1 VAIYDK
7 LQPMALHVGD
17 ISGHPL
23 GQYRAYEFPAVWAQA
38 LRDEVFAPDDGES
51 ADEPRGLPL
60 WAVTSAISALMPQ
73 VLTHDAR
80 GLAGATWLAWNTV
93 ANGPAPNENLI
104 VECVRGGLV
113 AAATARNT
121 KAARRGQRPPIDIGT
136 LAVAVGDFRPG
147 DLRYEDRDLR
157 VTPGTPLAQEGF
169 AVLPQLLAI
178 TLVSSN
184 WQVDY
189 TAWDH
194 EHEEAVPGC
203 EFGWRRTASRSN
215 GAEMVSWPPH
225 VYISR
230 NGTRYPWSY
239 TLRLSAQTLP
249 FDPSPRIHVHAG
261 MRRWARSPV
270 FDAERAIGVHLLS
283 PSPWADHTSPFG
295 IASIKW
301 HKSRSGTDGYLGWN
315 DDLAPTLAQLTT
327 QDRLPAPRDLARDP
341 LAHLEPPASEHN
353 PDARPVAGVA
363 FRYGLG
369 EKCRHA
375 VGDGVSARDR
385 WRLFTQLQPALGGIA
400 RPVRPYTK
408 LRATTRQR
416 PGEEAL
422 TRIDPAHLAAATTG
436 HLDLTLLF
444 DSAAIRAELMDA
456 TSCALELTWTD
467 SERAPADITEVIEH
481 VERKGPLTVTVRIEP
496 VGALGSELTTDSAI
510 TSRKDR
516 VAAAVTTRRNEAF
529 RHFDSRSTR
538 GATRLAFIEMADAT
552 SFSPDTDPKKAVKA
566 GAWDAHVLTQ
576 NVTPPRPLGRGP
588 GHESEDSRSNRVR
601 SSVRDLLIRQ
611 TGLITPP
618 ETLGLPEAPLH
629 EITTVGLWVVRRN
642 GDARAILPLA
652 IARIP
657 DEPFVRVRMP
667 HVGEWTPMRQALLA
681 LGDKTAERIF
691 TAVQVQEFFSDVIGE
706 VGDGSDTAVFSLAQN
721 MRGLCKG
728 LTNDNLHPD
737 VLAFDPDS
745 PVPAGQLKGLRHLRL
760 RTNLRNET
768 SQVFAHGDIIGET
781 TVGHAAWLWEDADHP
796 RRFYSTPGKPN
807 SAGNGSPHGSRLE
820 AHLTKHGMRVDTLAD
835 VWNPRLLEI
844 TAAVLHPG
852 DNAASWAAI
861 AHQHRYICAHYA
873 DPLALPA
880 ELHFANKIGEYLLPR
895 NELERFEDVYS

>member
-23 GQYRAYEFPAVWAQA
+23 GQYRAYEFPAAWAQA
-38 LRDEVFAPDDGES
+38 LREEVFTPDDDEAG
-51 ADEPRGLPL
+51 DEPRGLPL
-60 WAVTSAISALMPQ
+60 WAVTNAISALMPQ
-73 VLTHDAR
+73 VLTNDAR
-80 GLAGATWLAWNTV
+80 GLARTTWLAWNTA
-93 ANGPAPNENLI
+93 ANGPVPDENLL

-121 KAARRGQRPPIDIGT
+121 KAARRGQRPPIDVDA
-136 LAVAVGDFRPG
+136 LAAVLGDFRPG
-147 DLRYEDRDLR
+147 DLLYEDCDLR
-157 VTPGTPLAQEGF
+157 VTPGAPLAREGF

-178 TLVSSN
+178 ALVSSN

-189 TAWDH
+189 TAWDR
-194 EHEEAVPGC
+194 EQEEAVPGC
-203 EFGWRRTASRSN
+203 AFGWRRTAGRSN

-225 VYISR
+225 VYVSK

-239 TLRLSAQTLP
+239 TLCLSAQTLP
-249 FDPSPRIHVHAG
+249 FDPSPRIHVHVG
-261 MRRWARSPV
+261 IRRWARSPV

-283 PSPWADHTSPFG
+283 PSPWADHTAPFG

-301 HKSRSGTDGYLGWN
+301 LKSRSGTDGYLGWN
-315 DDLAPTLAQLTT
+315 DDLAPTLARLTT

-341 LAHLEPPASEHN
+341 LAYLEPPASDHN
-353 PDARPVAGVA
+353 PDATPVAGVA

-369 EKCRHA
+369 ENCKHA

-385 WRLFTQLQPALGGIA
+385 WRLFTQLQPALGEIA
-400 RPVRPYTK
+400 LPVQSYNQLKP
-408 LRATTRQR
+408 ATRKR

-422 TRIDPAHLAAATTG
+422 TRVDTAHLAAATSG

-444 DSAAIRAELMDA
+444 DSAAIRADLMDA
-456 TSCALELTWTD
+456 TSRALDLTWTGA
-467 SERAPADITEVIEH
+467 ELAPAGLTEAIEH
-481 VERKGPLTVTVRIEP
+481 VEQKGPLTVTVRVEP
-496 VGALGSELTTDSAI
+496 VGALGSELTTDPAI

-516 VAAAVTTRRNEAF
+516 VAAAAATRRTEAF
-529 RHFDSRSTR
+529 GRFDSRSIP
-538 GATRLAFIEMADAT
+538 GATRLACIEMADAP
-552 SFSPDTDPKKAVKA
+552 SFSLDTDPKKAVKA
-566 GAWDAHVLTQ
+566 GAWDARVLTQ
-576 NVTPPRPLGRGP
+576 NVTPPKPLGRGP
-588 GHESEDSRSNRVR
+588 GYESEDSRRNRVR

-618 ETLGLPEAPLH
+618 ETLGLPEAPLRD
-629 EITTVGLWVVRRN
+629 ITTVGLWVVRRN
-642 GDARAILPLA
+642 GDARVILPLA
-652 IARIP
+652 VARIP
-657 DEPFVRVRMP
+657 DEPFVRVRLP
-667 HVGEWTPMRQALLA
+667 HASEWTPMRQALLA
-681 LGDKTAERIF
+681 LGDTAAERVY
-691 TAVQVQEFFSDVIGE
+691 AAPQVQEFFSDVIEE
-706 VGDGSDTAVFSLAQN
+706 VSDGSDTAVFTLAQN

-728 LTNDNLHPD
+728 LTNDNLQQD
-737 VLAFDPDS
+737 ILAFNPDS
-745 PVPAGQLKGLRHLRL
+745 PIPAGHLKGIRHLRL

-768 SQVFAHGDIIGET
+768 SQVFAHGDTIGET

-796 RRFYSTPGKPN
+796 RLFYSTPGKPN
-807 SAGNGSPHGSRLE
+807 SAGKGSPHGSRLE
-820 AHLTKHGMRVDTLAD
+820 AHLTKYGMRVDTLAD

-861 AHQHRYICAHYA
+861 PHQHRYICAHYA

-895 NELERFEDVYS
+895 SELERFEDVYG

>member
-23 GQYRAYEFPAVWAQA
+23 GHYRAYEFPPAWARA
-38 LRDEVFAPDDGES
+38 LRQEMYTPDDDA
-51 ADEPRGLPL
+51 ADEPHGLPL

-73 VLTHDAR
+73 VLTSDAR
-80 GLAGATWLAWNTV
+80 GLADTTWLAWNTV
-93 ANGPAPNENLI
+93 ANDPAPDDNLI
-104 VECVRGGLV
+104 VECVRGGLM
-113 AAATARNT
+113 AAATARND
-121 KAARRGQRPPIDIGT
+121 KAARRGQRPPVDLGA
-136 LAVAVGDFRPG
+136 LAAVVRGFRPG

-157 VTPGTPLAQEGF
+157 VSPGMPLAREGF

-178 TLVSSN
+178 ALVSSD

-189 TAWDH
+189 TAWDR
-194 EHEEAVPGC
+194 ERELAVPGRA
-203 EFGWRRTASRSN
+203 FGWRRTASRSN

-225 VYISR
+225 MYVSR

-283 PSPWADHTSPFG
+283 PSPWADATSPFG

-301 HKSRSGTDGYLGWN
+301 HKSRSGTDGYLDWN
-315 DDLAPTLAQLTT
+315 DDLAPTLARLTT
-327 QDRLPAPRDLARDP
+327 QDRLPVPRDLARDP
-341 LAHLEPPASEHN
+341 LAYLEPLASDRN

-369 EKCRHA
+369 EQCKHS

-385 WRLFTQLQPALGGIA
+385 WRLFTQLQPALGEIA
-400 RPVRPYTK
+400 RPVRPYSQLK
-408 LRATTRQR
+408 PATRKR
-416 PGEEAL
+416 LGEEAL
-422 TRIDPAHLAAATTG
+422 TRIDPAHLAAATTTD

-444 DSAAIRAELMDA
+444 DSAVIRADLMDA
-456 TSCALELTWTD
+456 TSRALELTWT
-467 SERAPADITEVIEH
+467 SAELAPADLTGTIEH
-481 VERKGPLTVTVRIEP
+481 VEQKGPLTVTVRVEP
-496 VGALGSELTTDSAI
+496 VGALGSELTADPTI

-516 VAAAVTTRRNEAF
+516 AAAAAAVRRAQTF
-529 RHFDSRSTR
+529 RRFSSRSAP
-538 GATRLAFIEMADAT
+538 GSARLACVEMADAA
-552 SFSPDTDPKKAVKA
+552 SFTPDTDPKKAVKA
-566 GAWDAHVLTQ
+566 GAWDARVLTQ
-576 NVTPPRPLGRGP
+576 NVTPPKPPGHGP
-588 GHESEDSRSNRVR
+588 GHETEDSRRNRVR

-618 ETLGLPEAPLH
+618 DVLGLPEAPLRD
-629 EITTVGLWVVRRN
+629 ITTVGLWVVRRN
-642 GDARAILPLA
+642 GDDRAVLPLA
-652 IARIP
+652 VARMP
-657 DEPFVRVRMP
+657 GEPFVRVRLP
-667 HVGEWTPMRQALLA
+667 QVDEWTPMRQALLVLSA
-681 LGDKTAERIF
+681 TASERVF
-691 TAVQVQEFFSDVIGE
+691 AAAQVQEFFSDVIDE
-706 VGDGSDTAVFSLAQN
+706 ISDGSDTAVFTLAQN

-728 LTNDNLHPD
+728 LTNDNLHQD

-745 PVPAGQLKGLRHLRL
+745 PIPASHLKGIRHLRL

-781 TVGHAAWLWEDADHP
+781 TVGHAAWLWEDPDHP

-807 SAGNGSPHGSRLE
+807 SAGKGSPHGSRLE

-861 AHQHRYICAHYA
+861 PHQHRYICAHYA

-880 ELHFANKIGEYLLPR
+880 ELHLANKIGEYLLPR
-895 NELERFEDVYS
+895 SELERFEDADG